1 MNYSPLAMFPRIKSY
16 KPLEGYKLLVS
27 FDDGR
32 QVNYDVADDIATLP
46 DFIDLK
52 TEQGLFENAQLDK
65 SRTCIYWND
74 RIDLPSDVIYEYG
87 KVM

>member
-1 MNYSPLAMFPRIKSY
+1 MIPRIKSY
-16 KPLEGYKLLVS
+16 QMLPNFQMLVS

-32 QVNYDVADDIATLP
+32 RVRYDVADDIKTLP
-46 DFIDLK
+46 AFRDLE
-52 TEQGLFENAQLDK
+52 TEQGLFENAQLDI

-87 KVM
+87 IAA